1 MKRDFTEAQANAI
14 LDMRLSQLTKLD
26 DKDLRAEAKEVQAR
40 IKELIKLNSNKDMR
54 MEFILDEVDEIA
66 LRHGNARR
74 SKVITPPQEAALET
88 VKVGRIKVDVGA
100 KPRFIELN
108 AKTGVL
114 TQLRKM
120 KRGCLLAQNSEKLIF
135 LCDDGKFYKLTSK
148 HKGPIADHAVKVLY
162 STKTESLPSAPLM
175 LVWRYE
181 DGIYANAVEAQTLT
195 KCTSKGKRYI
205 PDGAELLH
213 IGPNFTLEMSGR
225 KKDKVVSPTTIKA
238 RPIGGKGTKL
248 ANVSDT
254 TLN

>member
-1 MKRDFTEAQANAI
+1 
-14 LDMRLSQLTKLD
+14 
-26 DKDLRAEAKEVQAR
+26 
-40 IKELIKLNSNKDMR
+40 

-74 SKVITPPQEAALET
+74 SKVITPPQEKAIET
-88 VKVGRIKVDVGA
+88 VKVGRTKVEVGA

-120 KRGCLLAQNSEKLIF
+120 KRGCLLAQNNEKLIF

-162 STKTESLPSAPLM
+162 NTKSESLPSAPLT
-175 LVWRYE
+175 LVWKFE
-181 DGIYANAVEAQTLT
+181 DAVYANIVEPETLL
-195 KCTSKGKRYI
+195 KCTSRGKRYI
-205 PDGAELLH
+205 PEGAELLH

-225 KKDKVVSPTTIKA
+225 KKDKIAGPATLKV

-248 ANVSDT
+248 ANVTDT